1 MLVSRKTA
9 PFRCENVFDG
19 GAHTLSGVGG
29 IMDEESIST
38 AVVNRVAADKGVEP
52 THLPPMHDAIDPDAL
67 DAVVATGSADSTTFY
82 VEFEFADR
90 IVTIDG
96 TEVAVRQLR
105 A

>member
-1 MLVSRKTA
+1 M
-9 PFRCENVFDG
+9 
-19 GAHTLSGVGG
+19 
-29 IMDEESIST
+29 EEVSIST

-52 THLPPMHDAIDPDAL
+52 TDLPPLHDAIDPDAL
-67 DAVVATGSADSTTFY
+67 DAVVSTGTAESSTFY